1 MTTPPPPILEEKE
14 TKQIDTDRKISDS
27 GISEDR
33 QSVESTLHMLPLTS
47 RQSVDKTDIL
57 TLEDI
62 MSPPPASER
71 R

>member
-14 TKQIDTDRKISDS
+14 MKQIDTDRKISDS

-33 QSVESTLHMLPLTS
+33 QSVESTLHVVPLKS
-47 RQSVDKTDIL
+47 RQSIEKKDSL

>member
-1 MTTPPPPILEEKE
+1 MTTPPPPIFEEKE
-14 TKQIDTDRKISDS
+14 MKQIDTDRKISDS

-33 QSVESTLHMLPLTS
+33 QSVESTLHVVPLTS
-47 RQSVDKTDIL
+47 RQSIDKKDSL